1 MAIYT
6 TGNKGRS
13 TDWKLQQN
21 LDQTV
26 NTLAGSTFDQ
36 KKRINKK
43 LLLAY

>member
-6 TGNKGRS
+6 TGNKGWS

-26 NTLAGSTFDQ
+26 NALAGSTFDPP
-36 KKRINKK
+36 KKKN
-43 LLLAY
+43 